1 MLTNII
7 REAKR
12 LYFQKSF
19 SDNIGNGKE
28 TWRLLR
34 EALNTKPRTADHPD
48 VFSDDVGKSYENED
62 IASGFNDFFVSIGQR
77 LEEAV
82 PASDRNPIDNLGD
95 MNFPIYDNPLS
106 TTSSQ
111 IENIIKSLNPVG
123 GGIDKIST
131 KIILGTYKSCLHH
144 LTYFFNLCLHTA
156 TFPDRLKVALVIPIF
171 KSGDKHRFTN
181 YRPISL
187 LSVFSKI
194 LEKLLHDNLS
204 SFLEETSILF
214 EHQFGFRKKTRH
226 LYAHRSYCR
235 RGD

>member
-1 MLTNII
+1 M
-7 REAKR
+7 
-12 LYFQKSF
+12 
-19 SDNIGNGKE
+19 
-28 TWRLLR
+28 
-34 EALNTKPRTADHPD
+34 
-48 VFSDDVGKSYENED
+48 
-62 IASGFNDFFVSIGQR
+62 SIGQR
-77 LEEAV
+77 LEEAI

-95 MNFPIYDNPLS
+95 MNFPIYDNPLP
-106 TTSSQ
+106 TTLSQ

-214 EHQFGFRKKTRH
+214 EHQFGLRKNEAPICPS
-226 LYAHRSYCR
+226 LLL
-235 RGD
+235 